1 MKYFGKIGFKVIDNE
16 SNPGVT
22 QTKIIER
29 PYYGEVIRNA
39 RRAQNSDKVNDDLT
53 VSNQISLLLDPYLM
67 DNYYN
72 IAYLTFMSNKWKVGN
87 VEMRYPRIIIDIG
100 GLYNE
105 QEDEDPSDFM

>member
-22 QTKIIER
+22 QTKIVER

-39 RRAQNSDKVNDDLT
+39 RRVQSSDKMNDDLT
-53 VSNQISLLLDPYLM
+53 VSNQISLLLDPYLCE
-67 DNYYN
+67 NYYN
-72 IAYLTFMSNKWKVGN
+72 IAYLTFMGGKWKVGN
-87 VEMRYPRIIIDIG
+87 IEMRHPRIIIDIG